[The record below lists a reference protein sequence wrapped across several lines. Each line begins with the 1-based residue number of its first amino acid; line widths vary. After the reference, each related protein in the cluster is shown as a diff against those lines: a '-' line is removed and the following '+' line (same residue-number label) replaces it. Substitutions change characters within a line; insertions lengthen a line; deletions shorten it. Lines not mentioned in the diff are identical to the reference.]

1 MNKPLRKPADARSR
15 RDFIKTSSLLVA
27 GGAVPGGLNVAR
39 AAHAFG
45 SDTIRIGLV
54 GCGVRGVS
62 AAIQALTTT
71 AGADSPPR
79 DSVRLVAMAD
89 VFGDNLQQAYR
100 SLKGKHGALVD
111 VPRQRRF
118 TGLEACQEVLN
129 CDIDVVLLTTPP
141 GWRPL
146 HFEAAMR
153 AGKHVFMESPVA
165 VDAAG
170 IQRVLAANELAKQ
183 QGLTVAVGS
192 KRRYEPRY
200 RETILR
206 LRDGAIGDI
215 TYARV
220 YWNGSGAWVRSR
232 QPGQSELEYQLRN
245 WYYFNWLS
253 GDHIVE
259 QHIHNLD
266 VINWLLDAHPVQC
279 NGMGG
284 RQVRTGGAHGEIYD
298 HHFCEF
304 AYPGT
309 VRMFSQC
316 RHMRGCW
323 NNVSEH
329 VHGTR
334 GRADISGAKIYDAR
348 DELIWRGRGGGE
360 GQQTQQDELFTS
372 LRRGRV
378 LNELDRAAQS
388 TFTAILG
395 RMATYSGRLL
405 QWEDAIN
412 SGESLADLDALTSL
426 QAAAPVQ
433 PREPGSQAIEERY
446 AIAVPGQPRAV

>member
-1 MNKPLRKPADARSR
+1 MNKRNARSSDARSR

-27 GGAVPGGLNVAR
+27 GGAVPGGLSVAR
-39 AAHAFG
+39 SAHAFG
-45 SDTIRIGLV
+45 SDAIRIGLV
-54 GCGVRGVS
+54 GCGTRGIS
-62 AAIQALTTT
+62 ATIQALNT
-71 AGADSPPR
+71 ASGADAPSHGA
-79 DSVRLVAMAD
+79 VRLIAMSD
-89 VFGDNLQQAYR
+89 VFGDNVQRAYR
-100 SLKGKHGALVD
+100 SVKGKHAALVD

-118 TGLEACQEVLN
+118 TGLNSYQGVLN
-129 CDIDVVLLTTPP
+129 SDIDLVFLTTPP

-146 HFEAAMR
+146 HFEAAVR

-165 VDAAG
+165 TDAAG
-170 IQRVLAANELAKQ
+170 IQRVLAANEIAKQ

-192 KRRYEPRY
+192 KRRRDARY
-200 RETILR
+200 QETIQR
-206 LRDGAIGDI
+206 LHDGAIGDV

-220 YWNGSGAWVRSR
+220 YWNGSGVWVRPR
-232 QPGQSELEYQLRN
+232 QAGQSELEYQLRN

-259 QHIHNLD
+259 QHMHNLD
-266 VINWLLDAHPVQC
+266 VINWLMHGHPVQC

-284 RQVRTGGAHGEIYD
+284 RQVRTGAAHGEIYD

-304 AYPGT
+304 TYAGG

-334 GRADISGAKIYDAR
+334 GRADISGAKIYNAR
-348 DELIWRGRGGGE
+348 DELVWKGQSGGGSR
-360 GQQTQQDELFTS
+360 QTEQDDLFAT
-372 LRRGRV
+372 LRRGET
-378 LNELDRAAQS
+378 LNEVDRAVQG
-388 TFTAILG
+388 TFTAIFG

-405 QWEDAIN
+405 RWEDAIN

-426 QAAAPVQ
+426 QSPAPVQ
-433 PREPGSQAIEERY
+433 PNESGTRTIEERY
-446 AIAVPGQPRAV
+446 TIAVPGKPRVV